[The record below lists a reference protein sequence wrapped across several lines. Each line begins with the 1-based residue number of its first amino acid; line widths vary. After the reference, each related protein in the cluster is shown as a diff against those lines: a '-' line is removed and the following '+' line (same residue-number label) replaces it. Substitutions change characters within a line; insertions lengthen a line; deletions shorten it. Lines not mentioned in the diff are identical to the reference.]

1 MPARKTSFEGNE
13 SPRLTSFKARSISLL
28 RASARGSPVAGED
41 IHPPILSQNLER
53 EVHQY
58 DGVCVSVCLS
68 GGCFSLPSETGLEM
82 GDGVADNWGQGTA
95 RSSCVC
101 LALGKKV
108 IKCGDKVNHPAM
120 CIVSQPFGF
129 LSELAGA
136 HKRCAGIR
144 CIIDPCYIGY

>member
-1 MPARKTSFEGNE
+1 
-13 SPRLTSFKARSISLL
+13 
-28 RASARGSPVAGED
+28 
-41 IHPPILSQNLER
+41 
-53 EVHQY
+53 
-58 DGVCVSVCLS
+58 
-68 GGCFSLPSETGLEM
+68 M

-129 LSELAGA
+129 LSQLAGA